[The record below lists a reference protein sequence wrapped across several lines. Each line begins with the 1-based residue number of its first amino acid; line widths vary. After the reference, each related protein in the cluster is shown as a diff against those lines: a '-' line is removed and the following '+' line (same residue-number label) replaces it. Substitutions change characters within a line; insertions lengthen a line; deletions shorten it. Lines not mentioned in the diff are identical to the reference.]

1 MWKNRLPLL
10 QLTKDTKWRYPSF
23 AVLFLVLPQAQARFL
38 NPGETESI
46 SPSPTVESWQ
56 ISPNATLT
64 VNGAQTL
71 DITIEGGTLNVN
83 GGQTRQIEAAN
94 GGTVNLDGATV
105 TGTEG
110 FTTLTLANSNANIS
124 NSTVSGLQ
132 FGLQAVRF
140 TSTETGSLVTLL
152 DSTVQGT
159 SGGAVVTAFSTLNL
173 SNTTIEG
180 TGASSFGLGLL
191 GGQANASAGSK
202 IIGGLNGVTFQP
214 DGDNEQVSKLV
225 LDNSSVEGKTGSA
238 IIADLENNP
247 LGPLIIEARN
257 GSTLKGGNGTILE
270 VAGGAAVNFTVDN
283 SSLQGN
289 VDVESG
295 SPTNV
300 LLRNNASLTGDLL
313 NVADLRLDNQS
324 AFNGNFK
331 GDPAGSARVV
341 LDNGSVFTGGVENVT
356 DFAINH
362 STWVMTGSNTVNNLT
377 LAGGTVDLAPGP
389 TFYKLDVVN
398 LSGNGT
404 FSMATD
410 FGSRQT
416 DFLNVTGT
424 ATGTHELSVSATGSK
439 PADDQ
444 PIQVVKVASGDA
456 RFSLRNAVDA
466 GAFTY
471 KLFEDDNGWFLRPD
485 AQVSTST
492 QSVLAIA
499 NTAPTIIYAENTL
512 LNTRMGD
519 RRLTGAKPG
528 LWTRTY
534 GNRYSVE
541 NAYGDGYSQTQQG
554 LVIGADTALGDSDW
568 LVGGMVG
575 YSKTSLDLKR
585 GSSGTVD
592 SYSVGAYATKFDA
605 QSGFYVDAVTK
616 INRFDNDL
624 KVSMSDGVRTRGGYD
639 NYGLSGSLE
648 VGKQSEFGNGFFW
661 APFAQVSA
669 AVVSGDHYTL
679 DNGLDVDS
687 ELTRSLVAKGGL
699 YAGREI
705 DLGNGQKLQPR
716 LRVAVGHE
724 FIKNNEVSVN
734 DSNFNNDS
742 STTSVEWAGGVN
754 WALPRGV
761 QLFVEGGSSRSKTVN
776 QDYNVSAG
784 FSVNF

>member
-1 MWKNRLPLL
+1 M

-46 SPSPTVESWQ
+46 SPSPAVESWQ
-56 ISPNATLT
+56 ISPDATLT

-105 TGTEG
+105 TGTDG

-140 TSTETGSLVTLL
+140 TSTETGSQVTLL

-247 LGPLIIEARN
+247 LGSLIIEARN

-324 AFNGNFK
+324 AFNGNFN

-424 ATGTHELSVSATGSK
+424 ATGTHELLVSATGSK

-648 VGKQSEFGNGFFW
+648 IGKQSEFGNGFFW